1 MHELSLIR
9 ELFSIMEEEV
19 KKHGKEKV
27 RRVKLKIG
35 RFSGAIPEYMKEAF
49 QFYSINTFAEGAEL
63 EIDIE
68 EPVATCPF
76 CNISFNPSDI
86 LLMCPDCGRSGKL
99 EKGGELILES
109 LEIV

>member
-9 ELFSIMEEEV
+9 ELFSIMEEEMKKNGKERV
-19 KKHGKEKV
+19 KK
-27 RRVKLKIG
+27 VKLKIG
-35 RFSGAIPEYMKEAF
+35 RFSGAVPEYMREAF

-63 EIDIE
+63 EVEIE
-68 EPVATCPF
+68 EPTAICPICKIVF
-76 CNISFNPSDI
+76 KPSDI
-86 LLMCPDCGRSGKL
+86 LLVCPNCGKSGKL

>member
-19 KKHGKEKV
+19 KKHGKE
-27 RRVKLKIG
+27 RVKRIKLKIG
-35 RFSGAIPEYMKEAF
+35 EFSGAVPEYMKEAF

-63 EIDIE
+63 EVEIE
-68 EPVATCPF
+68 PAIAVCNF
-76 CNISFNPSDI
+76 CKITFRPSDI
-86 LLMCPDCGRSGKL
+86 LFLCPRCGRSGRI
-99 EKGGELILES
+99 EKGTELILES